1 MKRVAS
7 PASTNRGKRTTVPHL
22 QHIPPPLTRSQT
34 QARRSHTL
42 YGSGGGTGTGTP
54 PRKLS
59 SSRKQLP
66 LYRIVP
72 APPPPPNVV
81 VSFASLNG
89 FPSPLFPNL
98 EAVFFVL
105 GSVETDNAK
114 VGAGREN
121 HFSSL
126 AISLLTFTVQLG
138 TRGGGGGGEKNAV
151 SLFRYVPGCV

>member
-1 MKRVAS
+1 MKRAAS
-7 PASTNRGKRTTVPHL
+7 PASANRGKRTTVPHL

-42 YGSGGGTGTGTP
+42 YGRGGGTGTGTP

-66 LYRIVP
+66 LSYRTGTSTPAQRCCIVRFP
-72 APPPPPNVV
+72 Y
-81 VSFASLNG
+81 G